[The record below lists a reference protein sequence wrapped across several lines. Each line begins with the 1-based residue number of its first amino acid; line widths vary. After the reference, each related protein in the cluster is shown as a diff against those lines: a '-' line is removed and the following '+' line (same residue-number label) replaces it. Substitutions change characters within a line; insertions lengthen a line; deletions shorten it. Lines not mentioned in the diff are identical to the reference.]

1 MIKLIA
7 FDLDNVLIDGE
18 AIDEIGKLMG
28 VESKISEI
36 TKKAMEG
43 DLDFETSLN
52 KRVALL
58 KGASVEDIREVVF
71 KIPFMEGA
79 EETIA
84 ELKKRG
90 YKIATITGSFEIIAE
105 RMKDTLGLDYAFS
118 NILHEEEGKL
128 TGQVS
133 GPLVKGSKAEVL
145 KEIMEMEN
153 IIAEE
158 TAAVGDGANDVS
170 MLEEAGLGIAF
181 NAKPV
186 LKEKADVIVEKRDL
200 KELLEIFPDENS
212 ELTAKSADEKPSE
225 EEEKPS
231 EEEAA
236 TEPEETTETVEE
248 ETTETAEEKAA
259 EPEETTETAEEKA
272 AEPEET
278 TETAEEETAEPEET
292 TETAEEKAAD
302 AEESS
307 EEKPAKD
314 EKSSKDNKDDKEDE
328 KDEKEKS
335 EKPSPDVKAEPNP
348 DAGKSFGELLSNK
361 KELEKQLKVL
371 TKERDDLNEKA
382 REFKKTRDEL
392 NASIKENLDKAL
404 KYRDE
409 RDQINK
415 EVRKFKKLRDETNQE
430 LKKMEYASGRRDILK
445 IQNEIDKIEKTIE
458 TKVLDMR
465 KENELVKKVQDLS
478 KSLSE
483 MKEDEKV
490 QTEATALKE
499 VSEAHHAKVVEF
511 SDKAQETHE
520 KMLEYF
526 KNIDEVRAKADTA
539 HNTFIETRESASAKH
554 EEVKAVLNEIRKK
567 NKGLDK
573 VKAKERNI
581 ESEKSKKKNMAE
593 KEVAKDIFEK
603 FKEGK
608 KLSTE
613 ELRLLQKHNIV

>member
-236 TEPEETTETVEE
+236 AEPEKTTETVEE
-248 ETTETAEEKAA
+248 ETTEA
-259 EPEETTETAEEKA
+259 EPEK
-272 AEPEET
+272 T
-278 TETAEEETAEPEET
+278 TETAEEETTEAEPEK
-292 TETAEEKAAD
+292 TAE

-307 EEKPAKD
+307 EKEPAKD
-314 EKSSKDNKDDKEDE
+314 EKSSDDDKKDDED
-328 KDEKEKS
+328 KKEKS

-371 TKERDDLNEKA
+371 TKERDDLNENA

-415 EVRKFKKLRDETNQE
+415 EVRKYKKLRDETNQE
-430 LKKMEYASGRRDILK
+430 LKKLEYASGRRDILK

-478 KSLSE
+478 KTLSE

-490 QTEATALKE
+490 QTEAAALKE
-499 VSEAHHAKVVEF
+499 VSEGHHAKVVEF

-539 HNTFIETRESASAKH
+539 HNKFIETRESASAKH

-581 ESEKSKKKNMAE
+581 ESEKSKKKNLAE
-593 KEVAKDIFEK
+593 KEVAKDIFER

>member
-1 MIKLIA
+1 LIKLIA

-248 ETTETAEEKAA
+248 ETTETAEEKPA
-259 EPEETTETAEEKA
+259 EPEETTETAEEK
-272 AEPEET
+272 P
-278 TETAEEETAEPEET
+278 AEPEET
-292 TETAEEKAAD
+292 TETAEEKPAEPEETTETAEEKPAD

>member
-1 MIKLIA
+1 LIKLIT

-28 VESKISEI
+28 VEAKISEI

-43 DLDFETSLN
+43 DLDFETAL
-52 KRVALL
+52 KERVALL
-58 KGASVEDIREVVF
+58 KGASVENIKEVVS
-71 KIPFMEGA
+71 KIPLMKGA

-90 YKIATITGSFEIIAE
+90 YKIATITGSFEIIAS
-105 RMKDTLGLDYAFS
+105 RMKNDLGLDYAFS
-118 NILHEEEGKL
+118 NVLHEEEGKL
-128 TGQVS
+128 TGKVS

-145 KEIMEMEN
+145 KEIMEMEKVK
-153 IIAEE
+153 AEE
-158 TAAVGDGANDVS
+158 SAAVGDGANDVS

-186 LKEKADVIVEKRDL
+186 LKEKADVVVEKRDL
-200 KELLEIFPDENS
+200 RELLKIFPE
-212 ELTAKSADEKPSE
+212 EETSE
-225 EEEKPS
+225 E
-231 EEEAA
+231 
-236 TEPEETTETVEE
+236 TTPEETTEDSKR
-248 ETTETAEEKAA
+248 ETE
-259 EPEETTETAEEKA
+259 
-272 AEPEET
+272 
-278 TETAEEETAEPEET
+278 
-292 TETAEEKAAD
+292 
-302 AEESS
+302 
-307 EEKPAKD
+307 EEKPAETKE
-314 EKSSKDNKDDKEDE
+314 EKTPEATAPEEETKEE
-328 KDEKEKS
+328 KTAKTSETKEEKTVK
-335 EKPSPDVKAEPNP
+335 KTSPDVKAEVKPEPNP

-361 KELEKQLKVL
+361 KELEKRLKIF
-371 TKERDDLNEKA
+371 TKERDDLNENA
-382 REFKKTRDEL
+382 REFKKVRDEL

-409 RDQINK
+409 RDKINQ
-415 EVRKFKKLRDETNQE
+415 EVRKYKKLRDDTNQE

-445 IQNEIDKIEKTIE
+445 IQGEIDKLEKTIE

-478 KSLSE
+478 KTLSE

-490 QTEATALKE
+490 QTEAVALKE

-520 KMLEYF
+520 SMLEYF
-526 KNIDEVRAKADTA
+526 KNIDDVRTKADLA
-539 HNTFIETRESASAKH
+539 HNQFIETRETASAKH
-554 EEVKAVLNEIRKK
+554 EEVKTVLNEIRRK

-573 VKAKERNI
+573 VKAKERNM

-593 KEVAKDIFEK
+593 KEIARDIYEK

>member
-1 MIKLIA
+1 LIKLIA

-18 AIDEIGKLMG
+18 AIDEIGKLTS
-28 VESKISEI
+28 VEAEISEI

-43 DLDFETSLN
+43 DLDFETALN

-58 KGASVEDIREVVF
+58 KGVSVENIKEVVS
-71 KIPFMEGA
+71 KIPLMEGA

-90 YKIATITGSFEIIAE
+90 YKIATITGSFEIIAN
-105 RMKDTLGLDYAFS
+105 RMKEDLGLDYAFS
-118 NILHEEEGKL
+118 NVLHEEEGKL
-128 TGQVS
+128 TGEVS
-133 GPLVKGSKAEVL
+133 GPLLKGSKAEVL
-145 KEIMEMEN
+145 KEIMEMEKVK
-153 IIAEE
+153 AEE
-158 TAAVGDGANDVS
+158 SAAVGDGANDVS

-186 LKEKADVIVEKRDL
+186 LKEKADIVVEKKDL
-200 KELLEIFPDENS
+200 RELLEIFPEEDKS
-212 ELTAKSADEKPSE
+212 EDTSPEAK
-225 EEEKPS
+225 EEKQAEEDIIETKEETTKAQEEPA
-231 EEEAA
+231 EEEATKA
-236 TEPEETTETVEE
+236 QEEP
-248 ETTETAEEKAA
+248 
-259 EPEETTETAEEKA
+259 
-272 AEPEET
+272 
-278 TETAEEETAEPEET
+278 AEEEA
-292 TETAEEKAAD
+292 TETQEEEAEKT
-302 AEESS
+302 
-307 EEKPAKD
+307 
-314 EKSSKDNKDDKEDE
+314 
-328 KDEKEKS
+328 
-335 EKPSPDVKAEPNP
+335 SPDVKAEVKPEPNP

-361 KELEKQLKVL
+361 KELEKRLKVL

-382 REFKKTRDEL
+382 REFKKVRDEL

-409 RDQINK
+409 RDKINQ
-415 EVRKFKKLRDETNQE
+415 EVRKYKKLRDETNQE
-430 LKKMEYASGRRDILK
+430 LKKLEYASGRRDILK
-445 IQNEIDKIEKTIE
+445 IQGEIDKLEKTIE

-478 KSLSE
+478 KTLSE

-490 QTEATALKE
+490 QTEALALKE

-520 KMLEYF
+520 SMLEYF
-526 KNIDEVRAKADTA
+526 KNIDDVRAKADLA
-539 HNTFIETRESASAKH
+539 HNQFIETRETASAKH
-554 EEVKAVLNEIRKK
+554 EEVKAVLNEIRRK

-593 KEVAKDIFEK
+593 KEIARDIYEK

>member
-1 MIKLIA
+1 LIKLIA

-28 VESKISEI
+28 VETKISEI

-43 DLDFETSLN
+43 DLDFETSL
-52 KRVALL
+52 KERVALL
-58 KGASVEDIREVVF
+58 KGASVEDIKEVVS
-71 KIPFMEGA
+71 KIPLMKGA

-90 YKIATITGSFEIIAE
+90 YKIATITGSFEIMAN
-105 RMKDTLGLDYAFS
+105 RMKDDLGLDYAFS
-118 NILHEEEGKL
+118 NVLHEEDGKL
-128 TGQVS
+128 TGEVS
-133 GPLVKGSKAEVL
+133 GPLVTGSKAEVL
-145 KEIMEMEN
+145 KEIMEMEK
-153 IIAEE
+153 IKAEE
-158 TAAVGDGANDVS
+158 SAAVGDGANDVS

-186 LKEKADVIVEKRDL
+186 LKEKADVVVEKRDL
-200 KELLEIFPDENS
+200 KELLTVFKEEVEEENSDETSPDEKA
-212 ELTAKSADEKPSE
+212 EDTAPEEPIAETNT
-225 EEEKPS
+225 EEEKAPT
-231 EEEAA
+231 EEAPVK
-236 TEPEETTETVEE
+236 E
-248 ETTETAEEKAA
+248 AEEPVK
-259 EPEETTETAEEKA
+259 EKA
-272 AEPEET
+272 ET
-278 TETAEEETAEPEET
+278 S
-292 TETAEEKAAD
+292 EKATKETP
-302 AEESS
+302 AEATKKETSD
-307 EEKPAKD
+307 K
-314 EKSSKDNKDDKEDE
+314 KS
-328 KDEKEKS
+328 
-335 EKPSPDVKAEPNP
+335 SPDVKTDVKPEPNP

-361 KELEKQLKVL
+361 KDLEKKLKVL
-371 TKERDDLNEKA
+371 TKERDDLNENA
-382 REFKKTRDEL
+382 REFKKVRDEL

-409 RDQINK
+409 RDKINQ
-415 EVRKFKKLRDETNQE
+415 EVRKYKKLRDETNQE

-445 IQNEIDKIEKTIE
+445 IQGEIDKLEKTIE

-478 KSLSE
+478 KTLSE

-490 QTEATALKE
+490 QTEAAALKE

-520 KMLEYF
+520 SMLEYF
-526 KNIDEVRAKADTA
+526 KNIDEVRAKADLA
-539 HNTFIETRESASAKH
+539 HNKFIETRETASAKH
-554 EEVKAVLNEIRKK
+554 EEVKAVLNEIRRK

-573 VKAKERNI
+573 VKAKERNM
-581 ESEKSKKKNMAE
+581 ESDKTKKKNMAE
-593 KEVAKDIFEK
+593 KEIARDIFEK

>member
-18 AIDEIGKLMG
+18 AIDEIGKLTS
-28 VESKISEI
+28 VEAEISEI

-43 DLDFETSLN
+43 DLDFETALN

-58 KGASVEDIREVVF
+58 KGVSVENIKEVVS
-71 KIPFMEGA
+71 KIPLMEGA

-90 YKIATITGSFEIIAE
+90 YKIATITGSFEIIAN
-105 RMKDTLGLDYAFS
+105 RMKEDLGLDYAFS
-118 NILHEEEGKL
+118 NVLHEEEGKL
-128 TGQVS
+128 TGEVS
-133 GPLVKGSKAEVL
+133 GPLLKGSKAEVL
-145 KEIMEMEN
+145 KEIMEMEKVK
-153 IIAEE
+153 AEE
-158 TAAVGDGANDVS
+158 SAAVGDGANDVS

-186 LKEKADVIVEKRDL
+186 LKEKADIVVEKKDL
-200 KELLEIFPDENS
+200 RELLEIFPEEDKS
-212 ELTAKSADEKPSE
+212 EDTSPEAKE
-225 EEEKPS
+225 EQQAEEDIIETKEEATKAQEEPA
-231 EEEAA
+231 EEEATKA
-236 TEPEETTETVEE
+236 QEEPA
-248 ETTETAEEKAA
+248 AEEATKAQE
-259 EPEETTETAEEKA
+259 EP
-272 AEPEET
+272 
-278 TETAEEETAEPEET
+278 AEEEA
-292 TETAEEKAAD
+292 TETQEEEAEKT
-302 AEESS
+302 
-307 EEKPAKD
+307 
-314 EKSSKDNKDDKEDE
+314 
-328 KDEKEKS
+328 
-335 EKPSPDVKAEPNP
+335 SPDVKAEVKPEPNP

-361 KELEKQLKVL
+361 KELEKRLKVL

-382 REFKKTRDEL
+382 REFKKVRDEL

-409 RDQINK
+409 RDKINQ
-415 EVRKFKKLRDETNQE
+415 EVRKYKKLRDETNQE
-430 LKKMEYASGRRDILK
+430 LKKLEYASGRRDILK
-445 IQNEIDKIEKTIE
+445 IQGEIDKLEKTIE

-478 KSLSE
+478 KTLSE

-490 QTEATALKE
+490 QTEAIALKE

-520 KMLEYF
+520 SMLEYF
-526 KNIDEVRAKADTA
+526 KNIDDVRAKADLA
-539 HNTFIETRESASAKH
+539 HNQFIETRETASAKH
-554 EEVKAVLNEIRKK
+554 EEVKAVLNEIRRK

-593 KEVAKDIFEK
+593 KEIARDIYEK

>member
-28 VESKISEI
+28 VETKISEI

-43 DLDFETSLN
+43 DLDFETSL
-52 KRVALL
+52 KERVALL
-58 KGASVEDIREVVF
+58 KGASVEDIKEVVS
-71 KIPFMEGA
+71 KIPLMKGA

-90 YKIATITGSFEIIAE
+90 YKIATITGSFEIIAN
-105 RMKDTLGLDYAFS
+105 RMKDDLGLDYAFS
-118 NILHEEEGKL
+118 NVLHEEDGKL
-128 TGQVS
+128 TGDVS
-133 GPLVKGSKAEVL
+133 GPLVTGSKAEVL
-145 KEIMEMEN
+145 KEIMEMEK
-153 IIAEE
+153 IKAEE
-158 TAAVGDGANDVS
+158 SAAVGDGANDVS

-186 LKEKADVIVEKRDL
+186 LKEKADVVVEERDL
-200 KELLEIFPDENS
+200 KELLTVF
-212 ELTAKSADEKPSE
+212 KE
-225 EEEKPS
+225 EEEKSEETTPDEKAEDTAPEEPIAETNTEEVK
-231 EEEAA
+231 EEEA
-236 TEPEETTETVEE
+236 P
-248 ETTETAEEKAA
+248 
-259 EPEETTETAEEKA
+259 
-272 AEPEET
+272 
-278 TETAEEETAEPEET
+278 AEEEAPVKE
-292 TETAEEKAAD
+292 AEE
-302 AEESS
+302 
-307 EEKPAKD
+307 PV
-314 EKSSKDNKDDKEDE
+314 
-328 KDEKEKS
+328 KEKAETS
-335 EKPSPDVKAEPNP
+335 EKANKETPAEAPKKETSDKKSSPDVKTDVKPEPNP

-361 KELEKQLKVL
+361 KDLEKKLKLL
-371 TKERDDLNEKA
+371 TKERDDLNENA
-382 REFKKTRDEL
+382 REFKKVRDEL
-392 NASIKENLDKAL
+392 NTSIKENLDKAL

-409 RDQINK
+409 RDKINQ
-415 EVRKFKKLRDETNQE
+415 EVRKYKKLRDETNQE

-445 IQNEIDKIEKTIE
+445 IQGEIDKLEKTIE

-478 KSLSE
+478 KTLSE

-490 QTEATALKE
+490 QTEAAALKE

-520 KMLEYF
+520 SMLEYF
-526 KNIDEVRAKADTA
+526 KNIDEVRAKANLA
-539 HNTFIETRESASAKH
+539 HNKFIETRETASAKH
-554 EEVKAVLNEIRKK
+554 EEVKAVLNEIRRK

-573 VKAKERNI
+573 VKAKERNM
-581 ESEKSKKKNMAE
+581 ESDKTKKKNMAE
-593 KEVAKDIFEK
+593 KEIARDIFEK

>member
-28 VESKISEI
+28 VESKISKL

-43 DLDFETSLN
+43 DLDFETAL
-52 KRVALL
+52 KERAALL
-58 KGASVEDIREVVF
+58 KGASVENIKEVVS
-71 KIPFMEGA
+71 KIPLMEGA

-90 YKIATITGSFEIIAE
+90 YKIATITGSFEIIAN
-105 RMKDTLGLDYAFS
+105 RMKDDLGLDYAFS
-118 NILHEEEGKL
+118 NVLHEEEGKL
-128 TGQVS
+128 TGEVS
-133 GPLVKGSKAEVL
+133 GPLVTGSKAEIL
-145 KEIMEMEN
+145 KEIMEMEKVK
-153 IIAEE
+153 ADES
-158 TAAVGDGANDVS
+158 AAVGDGANDVS

-186 LKEKADVIVEKRDL
+186 LKEKADVVIEKKDL
-200 KELLEIFPDENS
+200 REILNVF
-212 ELTAKSADEKPSE
+212 SE
-225 EEEKPS
+225 EEKDKS
-231 EEEAA
+231 SDEAA
-236 TEPEETTETVEE
+236 PDE
-248 ETTETAEEKAA
+248 
-259 EPEETTETAEEKA
+259 
-272 AEPEET
+272 
-278 TETAEEETAEPEET
+278 EEETAPEKPIAEPDKEQTPEEEPAKEESDKEETSVEEPEE
-292 TETAEEKAAD
+292 
-302 AEESS
+302 
-307 EEKPAKD
+307 PAKD
-314 EKSSKDNKDDKEDE
+314 ESDKEE
-328 KDEKEKS
+328 PSAKKS
-335 EKPSPDVKAEPNP
+335 SPDVKVEPNP
-348 DAGKSFGELLSNK
+348 DAGKSFSELLSNK
-361 KELEKQLKVL
+361 KELEKRLKVL
-371 TKERDDLNEKA
+371 TKERDDLNEDA
-382 REFKKTRDEL
+382 REFKKVRDEL

-409 RDQINK
+409 RDKINK
-415 EVRKFKKLRDETNQE
+415 DVRKYKKLRDETNQE

-445 IQNEIDKIEKTIE
+445 IQGEIDKIEKTIE

-478 KSLSE
+478 KTLSE

-490 QTEATALKE
+490 QTEAVALKE
-499 VSEAHHAKVVEF
+499 TSEAHHAKVVEF

-526 KNIDEVRAKADTA
+526 KNIDEVRAKADLA
-539 HNTFIETRESASAKH
+539 HNKFIETRETASAKH
-554 EEVKAVLNEIRKK
+554 EEVKTVLNEIRRK
-567 NKGLDK
+567 NKSLDK
-573 VKAKERNI
+573 VKAKERNM

-593 KEVAKDIFEK
+593 KEIARDIYEK

>member
-1 MIKLIA
+1 LIKLIA

-28 VESKISEI
+28 VEVEISEI

-43 DLDFETSLN
+43 DLDFETAL
-52 KRVALL
+52 KERVALL
-58 KGASVEDIREVVF
+58 KGASVENIEEVVS
-71 KIPFMEGA
+71 KIPLMKGA

-90 YKIATITGSFEIIAE
+90 YKIATITGSFEIIAS
-105 RMKDTLGLDYAFS
+105 RMKNDLGLDYAFS
-118 NILHEEEGKL
+118 NVLHEEEGKL
-128 TGQVS
+128 TGEVS

-145 KEIMEMEN
+145 KEIMEMEKVK
-153 IIAEE
+153 AEE
-158 TAAVGDGANDVS
+158 SAAVGDGANDVS

-186 LKEKADVIVEKRDL
+186 LKEKADVVVEKRDL
-200 KELLEIFPDENS
+200 RELLEIFP
-212 ELTAKSADEKPSE
+212 
-225 EEEKPS
+225 
-231 EEEAA
+231 
-236 TEPEETTETVEE
+236 EE
-248 ETTETAEEKAA
+248 ETSDETTPEEPAEDPKTETEEEKAA
-259 EPEETTETAEEKA
+259 EATEEATTEEATTEEATTEEATTEEKPAETKDEKA
-272 AEPEET
+272 AEKT
-278 TETAEEETAEPEET
+278 
-292 TETAEEKAAD
+292 
-302 AEESS
+302 
-307 EEKPAKD
+307 
-314 EKSSKDNKDDKEDE
+314 
-328 KDEKEKS
+328 
-335 EKPSPDVKAEPNP
+335 SPDVKAEVKPETNP

-361 KELEKQLKVL
+361 KELEKRLKIL
-371 TKERDDLNEKA
+371 TKERDDLNENA
-382 REFKKTRDEL
+382 REFKKVRDEL

-409 RDQINK
+409 RDKINQ
-415 EVRKFKKLRDETNQE
+415 EVRKYKKLRDDTNQE

-445 IQNEIDKIEKTIE
+445 IQGEIDKLEKTIE

-478 KSLSE
+478 KTLSE

-490 QTEATALKE
+490 QTEAVALKE

-520 KMLEYF
+520 SMLEYF
-526 KNIDEVRAKADTA
+526 KNIDEVRAKADLA
-539 HNTFIETRESASAKH
+539 HNQFIETRETASAKH
-554 EEVKAVLNEIRKK
+554 EEVKTVLNEIRRK

-573 VKAKERNI
+573 VKAKERNM
-581 ESEKSKKKNMAE
+581 ESDKNKKKNMAE
-593 KEVAKDIFEK
+593 KEIARDIYEK

>member
-28 VESKISEI
+28 VEAKISEI

-43 DLDFETSLN
+43 DLDFETALTE
-52 KRVALL
+52 RVALF
-58 KGASVEDIREVVF
+58 KGASVENIKEVVS
-71 KIPFMEGA
+71 KIPLMEGA

-90 YKIATITGSFEIIAE
+90 YKIATITGSFEIIAS
-105 RMKDTLGLDYAFS
+105 RMKNDLGLDYAFS

-128 TGQVS
+128 TGKVS

-145 KEIMEMEN
+145 KEIMEMEKVK
-153 IIAEE
+153 AEE
-158 TAAVGDGANDVS
+158 SAAVGDGANDVS

-186 LKEKADVIVEKRDL
+186 LKEKADVVVEKRDL
-200 KELLEIFPDENS
+200 RELLEIFPE
-212 ELTAKSADEKPSE
+212 EETSE
-225 EEEKPS
+225 E
-231 EEEAA
+231 
-236 TEPEETTETVEE
+236 TTPEETTEDSKR
-248 ETTETAEEKAA
+248 ETE
-259 EPEETTETAEEKA
+259 
-272 AEPEET
+272 
-278 TETAEEETAEPEET
+278 
-292 TETAEEKAAD
+292 
-302 AEESS
+302 
-307 EEKPAKD
+307 EEKPAETKE
-314 EKSSKDNKDDKEDE
+314 EKTPEATAPEEETKE
-328 KDEKEKS
+328 
-335 EKPSPDVKAEPNP
+335 EKPTKTSETKEEKPVKKTSPDVKAEVKPEPNP

-361 KELEKQLKVL
+361 KELEKRLKIF
-371 TKERDDLNEKA
+371 TKERDDLNENA
-382 REFKKTRDEL
+382 REFKKVRDEL

-409 RDQINK
+409 RDKINQ
-415 EVRKFKKLRDETNQE
+415 EVRKYKKLRDDTNQE

-445 IQNEIDKIEKTIE
+445 IQGEIDKVEKTIE

-478 KSLSE
+478 KTLSE

-490 QTEATALKE
+490 QTEAVALKE

-520 KMLEYF
+520 SMLEYF
-526 KNIDEVRAKADTA
+526 KNIDDVRTKADLA
-539 HNTFIETRESASAKH
+539 HNQFIETRETASAKH
-554 EEVKAVLNEIRKK
+554 EEVKTVLNEIRRK

-573 VKAKERNI
+573 VKAKERNM

-593 KEVAKDIFEK
+593 KEIARDIYEK

>member
-18 AIDEIGKLMG
+18 AIDEIGKLTS
-28 VESKISEI
+28 VEAEISEI

-43 DLDFETSLN
+43 DLDFETALN

-58 KGASVEDIREVVF
+58 KGVSVENIKEVVS
-71 KIPFMEGA
+71 KIPLMEGA

-90 YKIATITGSFEIIAE
+90 YKIATITGSFEIIAN
-105 RMKDTLGLDYAFS
+105 RMKEDLGLDYAFS
-118 NILHEEEGKL
+118 NVLHEEEGKL
-128 TGQVS
+128 TGEVS
-133 GPLVKGSKAEVL
+133 GPLLKGSKAEVL
-145 KEIMEMEN
+145 KEIMEMEKVK
-153 IIAEE
+153 AEE
-158 TAAVGDGANDVS
+158 SAAVGDGANDVS

-186 LKEKADVIVEKRDL
+186 LKEKADIVVEKKDL
-200 KELLEIFPDENS
+200 RELLEIFPEEDKS
-212 ELTAKSADEKPSE
+212 EDTSPEAK
-225 EEEKPS
+225 EEKQAEEDIIETKEEATKAQEEPA
-231 EEEAA
+231 EEEATKA
-236 TEPEETTETVEE
+236 QEEP
-248 ETTETAEEKAA
+248 
-259 EPEETTETAEEKA
+259 
-272 AEPEET
+272 
-278 TETAEEETAEPEET
+278 AEEEATKAQEEPAEEEA
-292 TETAEEKAAD
+292 TETQEEEAEKT
-302 AEESS
+302 
-307 EEKPAKD
+307 
-314 EKSSKDNKDDKEDE
+314 
-328 KDEKEKS
+328 
-335 EKPSPDVKAEPNP
+335 SPDVKAEVKPEPNP

-361 KELEKQLKVL
+361 KELEKRLKVL

-382 REFKKTRDEL
+382 REFKKVRDEL

-409 RDQINK
+409 RDKINQ
-415 EVRKFKKLRDETNQE
+415 EVRKYKKLRDETNQE
-430 LKKMEYASGRRDILK
+430 LKKLEYASGRRDILK
-445 IQNEIDKIEKTIE
+445 IQGEIDKLEKTIE

-478 KSLSE
+478 KTLSE

-490 QTEATALKE
+490 QTEAIALKE

-520 KMLEYF
+520 SMLEYF
-526 KNIDEVRAKADTA
+526 KNIDDVRAKADLA
-539 HNTFIETRESASAKH
+539 HNQFIETRETASAKH
-554 EEVKAVLNEIRKK
+554 EEVKAVLNEIRRK

-593 KEVAKDIFEK
+593 KEIARDIYEK

>member
-28 VESKISEI
+28 VETKISEI

-43 DLDFETSLN
+43 DLDFETSL
-52 KRVALL
+52 KERVALL
-58 KGASVEDIREVVF
+58 KGASVEDIKEVVS
-71 KIPFMEGA
+71 KIPLMKGA

-90 YKIATITGSFEIIAE
+90 YKIATITGSFEIIAN
-105 RMKDTLGLDYAFS
+105 RMKDDLGLDYAFS
-118 NILHEEEGKL
+118 NVLHEEDGKL
-128 TGQVS
+128 TGEVS
-133 GPLVKGSKAEVL
+133 GPLVTGSKAEVL
-145 KEIMEMEN
+145 KEIMEMEK
-153 IIAEE
+153 IKAEE
-158 TAAVGDGANDVS
+158 SAAVGDGANDVS

-186 LKEKADVIVEKRDL
+186 LKEKADVVVEKRDL
-200 KELLEIFPDENS
+200 KELLTVFKEEVEEENSDETSPDEKA
-212 ELTAKSADEKPSE
+212 EDTAPEEPIAETNT
-225 EEEKPS
+225 EEEKAPT
-231 EEEAA
+231 EEAPVK
-236 TEPEETTETVEE
+236 E
-248 ETTETAEEKAA
+248 AEEPVK
-259 EPEETTETAEEKA
+259 EKA
-272 AEPEET
+272 ET
-278 TETAEEETAEPEET
+278 S
-292 TETAEEKAAD
+292 EKATKETP
-302 AEESS
+302 AEATKKETSD
-307 EEKPAKD
+307 K
-314 EKSSKDNKDDKEDE
+314 KS
-328 KDEKEKS
+328 
-335 EKPSPDVKAEPNP
+335 SPDVKTEVKPEPNP

-361 KELEKQLKVL
+361 KDLEKKLKVL
-371 TKERDDLNEKA
+371 TKERDDLNENA
-382 REFKKTRDEL
+382 REFKKERDEL
-392 NASIKENLDKAL
+392 NTSIKENLDKAL

-409 RDQINK
+409 RDKINQ
-415 EVRKFKKLRDETNQE
+415 EVRKYKKLRDETNQE

-445 IQNEIDKIEKTIE
+445 IQGEIDKLEKTIE

-478 KSLSE
+478 KTLSE

-490 QTEATALKE
+490 QTEAAALKE

-520 KMLEYF
+520 SMLEYF
-526 KNIDEVRAKADTA
+526 KNIDEVRAKADLA
-539 HNTFIETRESASAKH
+539 HNKFIETRETASAKH
-554 EEVKAVLNEIRKK
+554 EEVKAVLNEIRRK

-573 VKAKERNI
+573 VKAKERNM
-581 ESEKSKKKNMAE
+581 ESDKTKKKNMAE
-593 KEVAKDIFEK
+593 KEIARDIFEK

>member
-1 MIKLIA
+1 LIKLIA

-28 VESKISEI
+28 VETKISEI

-43 DLDFETSLN
+43 DLDFETSL
-52 KRVALL
+52 KERVALL
-58 KGASVEDIREVVF
+58 KGASVEDIKKVVS
-71 KIPFMEGA
+71 KIPLMKGA

-90 YKIATITGSFEIIAE
+90 YKIATITGSFEIMAN
-105 RMKDTLGLDYAFS
+105 RMKDDLGLDYAFS
-118 NILHEEEGKL
+118 NVLHEEDGKL
-128 TGQVS
+128 TGDVS
-133 GPLVKGSKAEVL
+133 GPLVTGSKAEVL
-145 KEIMEMEN
+145 KEIMEMEK
-153 IIAEE
+153 IKAEE
-158 TAAVGDGANDVS
+158 SAAVGDGANDVS

-186 LKEKADVIVEKRDL
+186 LKEKADVVVEKRDL
-200 KELLEIFPDENS
+200 KELLTVFEKEEEKNSDKTSPDEKA
-212 ELTAKSADEKPSE
+212 EDTALEEPIAETNTEEEKEAPAEE
-225 EEEKPS
+225 EEEKEPAK
-231 EEEAA
+231 EEA
-236 TEPEETTETVEE
+236 TTS
-248 ETTETAEEKAA
+248 EKATKETPA
-259 EPEETTETAEEKA
+259 EAAKKETSDK
-272 AEPEET
+272 
-278 TETAEEETAEPEET
+278 
-292 TETAEEKAAD
+292 
-302 AEESS
+302 
-307 EEKPAKD
+307 
-314 EKSSKDNKDDKEDE
+314 KS
-328 KDEKEKS
+328 
-335 EKPSPDVKAEPNP
+335 SPDVKTDVKPEPNP

-361 KELEKQLKVL
+361 KDLEKKLKVL
-371 TKERDDLNEKA
+371 TKERDDLNENA
-382 REFKKTRDEL
+382 REFKKVRDEL

-409 RDQINK
+409 RDKINQ
-415 EVRKFKKLRDETNQE
+415 EVRKYKKLRDETNQD

-445 IQNEIDKIEKTIE
+445 IQGEIDKLEKTIE

-478 KSLSE
+478 KTLSE

-490 QTEATALKE
+490 QTEAAALKE

-520 KMLEYF
+520 SMLEYF
-526 KNIDEVRAKADTA
+526 KNIDEVRAKADLA
-539 HNTFIETRESASAKH
+539 HNKFIETRETASAKH
-554 EEVKAVLNEIRKK
+554 EEVKTVLNEIRRK

-573 VKAKERNI
+573 VKAKERNM
-581 ESEKSKKKNMAE
+581 ESDKTKKKNMAE
-593 KEVAKDIFEK
+593 KEIARDIFEK

>member
-18 AIDEIGKLMG
+18 AIDEIGKLMD
-28 VESKISEI
+28 VEAEISEI

-43 DLDFETSLN
+43 DLDFETAL
-52 KRVALL
+52 KERVALL
-58 KGASVEDIREVVF
+58 KGASVEDIKDVVS

-90 YKIATITGSFEIIAE
+90 YKIATITGSFEIIAN
-105 RMKDTLGLDYAFS
+105 RMKDDLGLDYAFS
-118 NILHEEEGKL
+118 NVLHEKEGKL
-128 TGQVS
+128 TGEVS

-145 KEIMEMEN
+145 KEIMEMEK
-153 IIAEE
+153 IKAEE
-158 TAAVGDGANDVS
+158 SAAVGDGANDVS

-186 LKEKADVIVEKRDL
+186 LKEKADVVVEKRDL
-200 KELLEIFPDENS
+200 KEVLEVFN
-212 ELTAKSADEKPSE
+212 K
-225 EEEKPS
+225 EEKENETSDETTP
-231 EEEAA
+231 EKAEDTA
-236 TEPEETTETVEE
+236 PEETIAETKKE
-248 ETTETAEEKAA
+248 ETPLETE
-259 EPEETTETAEEKA
+259 EPAKEETPAETE
-272 AEPEET
+272 EPAKEET
-278 TETAEEETAEPEET
+278 PAETEEPAKEETEKTTKEPSE
-292 TETAEEKAAD
+292 ASKK
-302 AEESS
+302 ES
-307 EEKPAKD
+307 PAK
-314 EKSSKDNKDDKEDE
+314 KS
-328 KDEKEKS
+328 
-335 EKPSPDVKAEPNP
+335 SPDVKAEVKSEPNP

-361 KELEKQLKVL
+361 KDLEKRLKVL
-371 TKERDDLNEKA
+371 TKERDDLNENA
-382 REFKKTRDEL
+382 REFKKVRDEL

-409 RDQINK
+409 RDNINK
-415 EVRKFKKLRDETNQE
+415 EVRKYKKLRDETNQE

-445 IQNEIDKIEKTIE
+445 IQGEIDKLEKTIE

-478 KSLSE
+478 KTLSE

-490 QTEATALKE
+490 QTEAVALKE

-520 KMLEYF
+520 SMLEYF
-526 KNIDEVRAKADTA
+526 KNIDEVRAKADLA
-539 HNTFIETRESASAKH
+539 HNQFIETRETASAKH
-554 EEVKAVLNEIRKK
+554 EEVKAVLNEIRRK

-573 VKAKERNI
+573 VKAKERNM

-593 KEVAKDIFEK
+593 KEIARDIYEK

>member
-28 VESKISEI
+28 VEVEISEI

-43 DLDFETSLN
+43 DLDFETAL
-52 KRVALL
+52 KERVALL
-58 KGASVEDIREVVF
+58 KGASVENIEEVVS
-71 KIPFMEGA
+71 KIPLMKGA

-90 YKIATITGSFEIIAE
+90 YKIATITGSFEIIAS
-105 RMKDTLGLDYAFS
+105 RMKNDLGLDYAFS
-118 NILHEEEGKL
+118 NVLHEEEGKL
-128 TGQVS
+128 TGEVS

-145 KEIMEMEN
+145 KEIMEMEKVK
-153 IIAEE
+153 AEE
-158 TAAVGDGANDVS
+158 SAAVGDGANDVS

-186 LKEKADVIVEKRDL
+186 LKEKADVVVEKRDL
-200 KELLEIFPDENS
+200 RELLEIFP
-212 ELTAKSADEKPSE
+212 
-225 EEEKPS
+225 
-231 EEEAA
+231 
-236 TEPEETTETVEE
+236 EE
-248 ETTETAEEKAA
+248 ETSDETTPEEPAEDPKTETEEEKAA
-259 EPEETTETAEEKA
+259 EATEEATTEEATTEEATTEEATTEEKPAETKDEKA
-272 AEPEET
+272 AEKT
-278 TETAEEETAEPEET
+278 
-292 TETAEEKAAD
+292 
-302 AEESS
+302 
-307 EEKPAKD
+307 
-314 EKSSKDNKDDKEDE
+314 
-328 KDEKEKS
+328 
-335 EKPSPDVKAEPNP
+335 SPDVKAEVKPETNP

-361 KELEKQLKVL
+361 KELEKRLKIL
-371 TKERDDLNEKA
+371 TKERDDLNENA
-382 REFKKTRDEL
+382 REFKKVRDEL

-409 RDQINK
+409 RDKINQ
-415 EVRKFKKLRDETNQE
+415 EVRKYKKLRDDTNQE

-445 IQNEIDKIEKTIE
+445 IQGEIDKLEKTIE

-478 KSLSE
+478 KTLSE

-490 QTEATALKE
+490 QTEAVALKE

-520 KMLEYF
+520 SMLEYF
-526 KNIDEVRAKADTA
+526 KNIDEVRAKADLA
-539 HNTFIETRESASAKH
+539 HNQFIETRETASAKH
-554 EEVKAVLNEIRKK
+554 EEVKTVLNEIRRK

-573 VKAKERNI
+573 VKAKERNM
-581 ESEKSKKKNMAE
+581 ESDKNKKKNMAE
-593 KEVAKDIFEK
+593 KEIARDIYEK

>member
-18 AIDEIGKLMG
+18 AIDEIGKLVG
-28 VESKISEI
+28 VEAEISEI

-43 DLDFETSLN
+43 DLDFETALN
-52 KRVALL
+52 ERVALL
-58 KGASVEDIREVVF
+58 KGASVEDIKEVVS
-71 KIPFMEGA
+71 KIPLMEGA

-90 YKIATITGSFEIIAE
+90 YKIATITGSFEIIAN
-105 RMKDTLGLDYAFS
+105 RMKDDLGLDYAFS
-118 NILHEEEGKL
+118 NVLHEEDGKL
-128 TGQVS
+128 TGEVS

-145 KEIMEMEN
+145 KEIMEMEKVK
-153 IIAEE
+153 AEE
-158 TAAVGDGANDVS
+158 SAAVGDGANDVS
-170 MLEEAGLGIAF
+170 MIEKAGLGIAF

-186 LKEKADVIVEKRDL
+186 LKEKADVVVEKRDL
-200 KELLEIFPDENS
+200 KELLEIFPEEETSDETTPDETS
-212 ELTAKSADEKPSE
+212 EDTAPDTKEEEIAEETKVEETPEKPEEEKAETTADKASEETEEEKTEIPSE
-225 EEEKPS
+225 EGS
-231 EEEAA
+231 E
-236 TEPEETTETVEE
+236 T
-248 ETTETAEEKAA
+248 
-259 EPEETTETAEEKA
+259 
-272 AEPEET
+272 
-278 TETAEEETAEPEET
+278 
-292 TETAEEKAAD
+292 
-302 AEESS
+302 
-307 EEKPAKD
+307 KD
-314 EKSSKDNKDDKEDE
+314 EKAKET
-328 KDEKEKS
+328 
-335 EKPSPDVKAEPNP
+335 SPDVKAEVKSEPNP

-361 KELEKQLKVL
+361 KDLEKRLKVL
-371 TKERDDLNEKA
+371 TTERDDLNEKA
-382 REFKKTRDEL
+382 REFKKVRDEL

-409 RDQINK
+409 RDKINQ
-415 EVRKFKKLRDETNQE
+415 EVRKYKKLRDETNQE

-445 IQNEIDKIEKTIE
+445 IQGEIDKLEKTIE

-478 KSLSE
+478 KTLSE

-490 QTEATALKE
+490 QTEAIALKE

-520 KMLEYF
+520 SMLEYF
-526 KNIDEVRAKADTA
+526 KNIDDVRAKADLA
-539 HNTFIETRESASAKH
+539 HNQFIETRETASAKH
-554 EEVKAVLNEIRKK
+554 EEVKSVLNEIRRK

-593 KEVAKDIFEK
+593 KEIARDIYEK